1 MVEPINP
8 YATRDKDGLPE
19 LTKLAYR
26 MCALV
31 TRYKPVILAK
41 YSSNLAIM
49 ALVTAIEVLCGLLP
63 EAKQAFNA
71 IDDDLTIPPA
81 DTGDITGI
89 DPSAP
94 EDFPPDFAG

>member
-1 MVEPINP
+1 MPEPINP

-31 TRYKPVILAK
+31 TRYKPVIVAK
-41 YSSNLAIM
+41 YASNIAIM

-63 EAKQAFNA
+63 DAKQAFNS
-71 IDDDLTIPPA
+71 IDDDLSIPPA
-81 DTGDITGI
+81 DTGDIAGI
-89 DPSAP
+89 DAAAG